1 MKIFST
7 TNFVVSAFMLTS
19 LLSGLFSCQKHTE
32 VKTLAWKSGE
42 PVENLK
48 KITDI
53 QTTLKSSEIIYK
65 GEKIQFAQQAYGSKS
80 VDDTFVKKHYS
91 KNSQIKSAEAAVI
104 EKSSFSKTL
113 LNNRET
119 NPFYYLKLVGEKSAP
134 LTVRNYNLN
143 QIIKLENNHIQNLIA
158 FEYELNDG
166 TLWRALFDAKDK
178 LVSTQKLGSGID
190 AQVSLFT
197 MGPKQSSITDVI
209 LRQLDITP
217 AMSNQNIFV
226 DSEAPQ
232 KISEIS
238 PLMKFDPKDERFDQI
253 QVFYYLDF
261 IQNWMKNNLS
271 VRFPE
276 KLYAVVNVGYPDKGN
291 AAFYFQNKIRLGR
304 GDDEHY
310 TMMASDPSI
319 VYHEAFHALID
330 GLSRL
335 PLGQGEGG
343 SLNEGFADFYTTV
356 ALNRPY
362 LAEASYLKAPYKRAV
377 NIEKHLDQKN
387 GALYPDSLILSS
399 LLWKVKE
406 KLGDSKTLQLATDTL
421 VELNPYSDFAD
432 FNVKFLAVVD
442 KSLSAED
449 KATVHSILKERGF
462 KAE

>member
-1 MKIFST
+1 MKVTTISLIFGV
-7 TNFVVSAFMLTS
+7 F
-19 LLSGLFSCQKHTE
+19 LFSCQKHTE
-32 VKTLAWKSGE
+32 VKTLSWKAGD
-42 PVENLK
+42 PVESLK
-48 KITDI
+48 QITDV

-65 GEKIQFAQQAYGSKS
+65 GEKIQFAQQAFGNKV

-91 KNSQIKSAEAAVI
+91 KNAQIKAADAAVI
-104 EKSSFSKTL
+104 DKKSFSRTL
-113 LNNRET
+113 LNKRET
-119 NPFYYLKLVGEKSAP
+119 NPFYYLKLVSEKSVP
-134 LTVRNYNLN
+134 LTVRNYNLS
-143 QIIKLENNHIQNLIA
+143 QVIKLENSHIQNLVA

-178 LVSTQKLGSGID
+178 HLSTQKLGSGID
-190 AQVSLFT
+190 AQVSLYT
-197 MGPKQSSITDVI
+197 LGPKQSTITDVL

-217 AMSNQNIFV
+217 AMSNQSIFV

-232 KISEIS
+232 KINEIS

-253 QVFYYLDF
+253 QVFYYLDS
-261 IQNWMKNNLS
+261 IQTWMKNNLS

-276 KLYAVVNVGYPDKGN
+276 KLYAVVNVGYPNKGN

-304 GDDEHY
+304 GDDEFY
-310 TMMASDPSI
+310 TMMASDPSV

-330 GLSRL
+330 GLARL

-362 LAEASYLKAPYKRAV
+362 LGEASYLKGPYKRAV
-377 NIEKHLDQKN
+377 NIEKRLDEKN
-387 GALYPDSLILSS
+387 GGLYPDSLILSS

-406 KLGDSKTLQLATDTL
+406 KLGSVAALQLATDTL
-421 VELNPYSDFAD
+421 VELNPYSDFSD
-432 FNVKFLAVVD
+432 FNVKFLAIVD

-449 KATVHSILKERGF
+449 KSTVHSILKERGF
-462 KAE
+462 KTE